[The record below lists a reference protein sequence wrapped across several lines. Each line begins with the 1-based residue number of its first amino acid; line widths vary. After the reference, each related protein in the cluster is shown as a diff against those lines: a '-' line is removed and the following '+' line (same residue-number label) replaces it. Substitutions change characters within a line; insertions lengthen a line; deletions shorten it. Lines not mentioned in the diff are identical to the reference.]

1 MRTLVA
7 LNVAN
12 LLLVGGLAW
21 WLDAGLREDAKPG
34 RAVVPL
40 PRPERLALEAAVR
53 EARERHLEAL
63 CEAARLEGE
72 VLRLRRELDE
82 ARRGGLAPR
91 VGAGEAVELI
101 PAPKVP
107 FPER

>member
-1 MRTLVA
+1 MRTLVV
-7 LNVAN
+7 LNAAN
-12 LLLVGGLAW
+12 LLLIAGLAW
-21 WLDAGLREDAKPG
+21 WLDAGLRDDTKPG
-34 RAVVPL
+34 RTVVPL
-40 PRPERLALEAAVR
+40 PRPERLDLEAAVR

-63 CEAARLEGE
+63 CDAARLEGQ

-82 ARRGGLAPR
+82 LRRAGCGAP
-91 VGAGEAVELI
+91 APADPADLI

>member
-53 EARERHLEAL
+53 EAREQYLDAL
-63 CEAARLEGE
+63 CESARLEGE
-72 VLRLRRELDE
+72 VLRLRREVDAL
-82 ARRGGLAPR
+82 RRGA
-91 VGAGEAVELI
+91 AGPAAEAVDLI